1 MWETSTAGMNSTKNQ
16 PLTFTGQT
24 QLSMVEH
31 ALCPLDAR
39 FSLQKGFT
47 HQTSYRFTDASGERQ
62 VAQVQ
67 VDCARGLS
75 ANDEFYLWGL
85 LALTF
90 AQQEPSPEFY
100 ATPHYC
106 LRELGVIA
114 TGSKGGKSY
123 RLFRESLSR
132 LAGVRYEND
141 CFFDPVRK
149 EHRQVSFGL
158 LGYSLPLD
166 PQSSRAW
173 RIVWDIQFFEI
184 CQAAGGRLRFD
195 LALYRRLDPASRRL
209 LLLLLK
215 VFYRRKKSPRFSLR
229 ELAVGTLGFSDEL
242 SNTKLRAKLKRAAGV
257 LRLEGVIFGEV
268 QFGRR
273 GESYFVE
280 FCRGPLLEQVPAFAD
295 ASTRIESPL
304 IEPLT
309 QIGLELPDAKRIL
322 KKYRRDLVRI
332 WCDVTLVAME
342 KRERG
347 FFRRSPAAYLINSL
361 QAASRGERTPP
372 DWFLA
377 IQKQEERRRADEARP
392 RPKEFVSQPTLAI
405 NPKLSGKDLVA
416 EMIAQFRAAGQS
428 LSDAKRNAKLFAKT
442 RRTHS

>member
-1 MWETSTAGMNSTKNQ
+1 MDRTNSKQ
-16 PLTFTGQT
+16 PSFSGHT
-24 QLSMVEH
+24 QLSLVEH

-39 FSLQKGFT
+39 FSLRRGFS
-47 HQTSYRFTDASGERQ
+47 HQTSYRLTNAHGERQ
-62 VAQVQ
+62 VASVR
-67 VDCARGLS
+67 VDCSRGLS
-75 ANDEFYLWGL
+75 AGDEFYLWGL

-106 LRELGVIA
+106 LRELGVIEP
-114 TGSKGGKSY
+114 GSKGGKSY

-132 LAGVRYEND
+132 LAGVRYENNL
-141 CFFDPVRK
+141 FFDPVRK

-166 PQSSRAW
+166 PLSSRAW
-173 RIVWDIQFFEI
+173 RIVWDTQFFEI
-184 CQAAGGRLRFD
+184 CQAEGGRLRFD
-195 LALYRRLDPASRRL
+195 LALYRRLDPATRRL

-215 VFYRRKKSPRFSLR
+215 VFYRRKKSPRFGLR
-229 ELAVGTLGFSDEL
+229 ELTINTLGFSDQL
-242 SNTKLRAKLKRAAGV
+242 SNTKLKAKLKRAGRL
-257 LRLEGVIFGEV
+257 LRLEGVIAGDI

-280 FCRGPLLEQVPAFAD
+280 FHRGPLLEQGSGFAN
-295 ASTRIESPL
+295 SSSLVESPL

-309 QIGLELPDAKRIL
+309 QIGLEMPDARRIL
-322 KKYRRDLVRI
+322 KKYRRDLVRV

-342 KRERG
+342 KRDKG
-347 FFRRSPAAYLINSL
+347 FFRRSPAAYFINNL

-377 IQKQEERRRADEARP
+377 VQKQEERRRAETARP
-392 RPKEFVSQPTLAI
+392 RPKDSSSKLSLAL
-405 NPKLSGKDLVA
+405 NPKLSGRELVA
-416 EMIAQFRAAGQS
+416 EMTAQFQAAGQS
-428 LSDAKRNAKLFAKT
+428 LGNAKRNAELFAKT

>member
-1 MWETSTAGMNSTKNQ
+1 MNSTKNQ

-47 HQTSYRFTDASGERQ
+47 HQTSYRFTDARGERQ

-114 TGSKGGKSY
+114 SGSKGGKSY

-195 LALYRRLDPASRRL
+195 LALYRRLDPATRRL

-215 VFYRRKKSPRFSLR
+215 VFYRRKNSPRFGLR
-229 ELAVGTLGFSDEL
+229 ELAVGTLGFSDQL
-242 SNTKLRAKLKRAAGV
+242 SNTKLRVKLKRASRV
-257 LRLEGVIFGEV
+257 LRLEGVIVGDVRFGW
-268 QFGRR
+268 R
-273 GESYFVE
+273 GQSIYVE
-280 FCRGPLLEQVPAFAD
+280 FTRGPLLEQSPVLAG
-295 ASTRIESPL
+295 SSSIVESPL

-309 QIGLELPDAKRIL
+309 QIGLELPDARRVL
-322 KKYRRDLVRI
+322 KKYRGDLVRI

-347 FFRRSPAAYLINSL
+347 FFRRSPAAYLINNL

-377 IQKQEERRRADEARP
+377 VQKQEEKRRAETARP
-392 RPKEFVSQPTLAI
+392 RPQDMPSEPTLAI
-405 NPKLSGKDLVA
+405 DPNLSGTDLLA
-416 EMIAQFRAAGQS
+416 EMTAQFRAAGQS
-428 LSDAKRNAKLFAKT
+428 ACDAKQNAERFANA
-442 RRTHS
+442 RRYRS

>member
-1 MWETSTAGMNSTKNQ
+1 
-16 PLTFTGQT
+16 
-24 QLSMVEH
+24 MVEH

-39 FSLQKGFT
+39 FSLQRGFT
-47 HQTSYRFTDASGERQ
+47 HQTSYRFTDAHGQRKM
-62 VAQVQ
+62 AQVQ
-67 VDCARGLS
+67 VDCSRGLS
-75 ANDEFYLWGL
+75 AGDEFYLWGL

-90 AQQEPSPEFY
+90 AQHESSPDFY

-106 LRELGVIA
+106 LRELGVIES
-114 TGSKGGKSY
+114 GSKGGKSY

-141 CFFDPVRK
+141 CFFDPIRK

-166 PQSSRAW
+166 PLSSRAW
-173 RIVWDIQFFEI
+173 RIVWDTQFFEI

-215 VFYRRKKSPRFSLR
+215 VFYRHKKSPRFGLR
-229 ELAVGTLGFSDEL
+229 ELMIDTLGFSDQL
-242 SNTKLRAKLKRAAGV
+242 SNSKLKTKLQRAGCV
-257 LRLEGVIFGEV
+257 LRREGVIVGGV

-273 GESYFVE
+273 GQSHYVE
-280 FCRGPLLEQVPAFAD
+280 FCRGPLLEQVSGFAD
-295 ASTRIESPL
+295 SSSLVESPL

-309 QIGLELPDAKRIL
+309 KIGLELPDAKRVL
-322 KKYRRDLVRI
+322 KAYRRDLVRI
-332 WCDVTLVAME
+332 WCDVTIVAME
-342 KRERG
+342 KREKG

-377 IQKQEERRRADEARP
+377 VQKQEERHRAETARP
-392 RPKEFVSQPTLAI
+392 RPKDTLSHPTLAI
-405 NPKLSGKDLVA
+405 DPKLSGNDLIS

-428 LSDAKRNAKLFAKT
+428 LSDAKQNAERFANA
-442 RRTHS
+442 RRCRS